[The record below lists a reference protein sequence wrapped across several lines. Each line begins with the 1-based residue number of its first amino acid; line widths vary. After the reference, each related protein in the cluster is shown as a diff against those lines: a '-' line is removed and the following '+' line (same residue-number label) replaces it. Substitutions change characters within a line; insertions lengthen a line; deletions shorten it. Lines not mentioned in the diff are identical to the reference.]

1 MCVWTAC
8 VLYRTL
14 DLFSSQFRTL
24 ITEPLATFMVCMWEL
39 EYVGRLIY
47 SETFLNYR
55 KGIFNCLYGG
65 TLVVSKYLV
74 VALCY

>member
-1 MCVWTAC
+1 MDSVCALCDSVCGGGLCVDMCKLCVDCVCVWTAC

-39 EYVGRLIY
+39 EYV
-47 SETFLNYR
+47 ED
-55 KGIFNCLYGG
+55 
-65 TLVVSKYLV
+65 
-74 VALCY
+74 